1 MKYGFLGCGNMGSAI
16 ARAISKKTSDFA
28 VTDRSGRAKALGF
41 SYTTPEDIAAHAER
55 IILAS

>member
-41 SYTTPEDIAAHAER
+41 SYTTPEDIAALRA
-55 IILAS
+55 LL